1 MNRKEIEEL
10 TREIALQIVEDYNFE
25 LVDVEF
31 VKEGSQRFL
40 RIFIDK
46 PGGITIEDCQKVSE
60 RISDR
65 LDEIDPIEENYYLEV
80 SSPGLDRPLKT
91 ENDYKKS
98 LGKEVEISLYKPIE
112 GRKKFIGKLKNYDKS
127 TVTIELDQ
135 GSLITIDRKDL
146 AKINLAVIF

>member
-10 TREIALQIVEDYNFE
+10 TRELALQIVEDYNFE

-60 RISDR
+60 RLSDR

-91 ENDYKKS
+91 ESDYEKS

-112 GRKKFIGKLKNYDKS
+112 GKKKFIGKLKDYDEA
-127 TVTIELDQ
+127 TVTIELEQ

>member
-1 MNRKEIEEL
+1 MNRKKIEEL
-10 TREIALQIVEDYNFE
+10 TREIVLQIVEDYNFE

-60 RISDR
+60 RLSDR

-112 GRKKFIGKLKNYDKS
+112 GKKKFIGKLKNYDEA

-135 GSLITIDRKDL
+135 GNIITINRKDL

>member
-10 TREIALQIVEDYNFE
+10 TREIALQIVEDYGFE

-40 RIFIDK
+40 RVFIDK
-46 PGGITIEDCQKVSE
+46 VGGITIEDCQKVSE
-60 RISDR
+60 RLSDK

-112 GRKKFIGKLKNYDKS
+112 GKKKFIGKLKDYNET
-127 TVTIELDQ
+127 TVTIELEQ
-135 GSLITIDRKDL
+135 GSLITINKKDL

>member
-10 TREIALQIVEDYNFE
+10 TREIALQIVKDYGFE

-46 PGGITIEDCQKVSE
+46 IGGITIEDCQKVSE
-60 RISDR
+60 RLSDR

-112 GRKKFIGKLKNYDKS
+112 GKKKFIGKLKNYDAT

-135 GSLITIDRKDL
+135 GSLITIDKKDL

>member
-10 TREIALQIVEDYNFE
+10 TREIALQIVEDYGFE

-40 RIFIDK
+40 RVFIDK
-46 PGGITIEDCQKVSE
+46 VGGITIEDCQKVSE
-60 RISDR
+60 RLSDK

-91 ENDYKKS
+91 ESDYKKS

-112 GRKKFIGKLKNYDKS
+112 GKKKFIGKLKDYNET
-127 TVTIELDQ
+127 TVTIELEQ
-135 GSLITIDRKDL
+135 GSLITINKKDL

>member
-10 TREIALQIVEDYNFE
+10 TREIALQIIEDYKFE

-40 RIFIDK
+40 RVFIDK

-60 RISDR
+60 RLSDR

-91 ENDYKKS
+91 ESDYKKS

-112 GRKKFIGKLKNYDKS
+112 GKKKFIGKLKSFDES

-135 GSLITIDRKDL
+135 GNLITIDRKDL

>member
-10 TREIALQIVEDYNFE
+10 TREIALQIIEDYNFE

-40 RIFIDK
+40 RVFIDK

-60 RISDR
+60 RLSDK

-91 ENDYKKS
+91 ENDYKRS
-98 LGKEVEISLYKPIE
+98 LGKDVEISLYKPID
-112 GRKKFIGKLKNYDKS
+112 GKKKFVGKLKNYDEN

-135 GSLITIDRKDL
+135 EILITIDRKDI